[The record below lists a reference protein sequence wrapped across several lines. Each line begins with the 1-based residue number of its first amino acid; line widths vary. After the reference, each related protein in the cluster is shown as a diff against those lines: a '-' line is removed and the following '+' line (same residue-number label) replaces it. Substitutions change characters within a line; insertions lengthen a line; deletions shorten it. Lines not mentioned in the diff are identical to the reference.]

1 MKQQRIGEMNAHA
14 TNAQAL
20 NFRARSLLAFVL
32 EPTEPVDGWFAA
44 LDAWLVRSPTFFAS
58 KPVILEMAG
67 LELGLKAY
75 RDLLSGLVLRHIRVM
90 GVENANPALVGPH
103 LPPVVTGGRT
113 VSAQP
118 MLEES
123 APVASGPATT
133 PKTEKVEQTEAT
145 EKAEKAENTEKTENS
160 EKSER
165 MESLVFDGNV
175 RSGQSIVHPDG
186 DVTIVGRVASG
197 AEIIA
202 GGSVHVYGALQGRV
216 IAGISG
222 SPTARIF
229 CREAR
234 PELLCIGGVYVTAE
248 EMNAKVEGRSLE
260 ASLNGE
266 ELKLR
271 ILD

>member
-1 MKQQRIGEMNAHA
+1 MNAHA
-14 TNAQAL
+14 TPTQAL

-32 EPTEPVDGWFAA
+32 EPNDPIADWFAA

-67 LELGLKAY
+67 LEINLKEY
-75 RDLLSGLVLRHIRVM
+75 RNLLSGLALRHVRVM
-90 GVENANPALVGPH
+90 GVENANQALVGPH

-113 VSAQP
+113 VN
-118 MLEES
+118 
-123 APVASGPATT
+123 APVTLDESVPDASEATT
-133 PKTEKVEQTEAT
+133 EKSETT
-145 EKAEKAENTEKTENS
+145 DKTEKTEKS
-160 EKSER
+160 EKT
-165 MESLVFDGNV
+165 ESLIVDGNV

-202 GGSVHVYGALQGRV
+202 GGSIHVYGALQGRV

-222 SPTARIF
+222 SSTARIF
-229 CREAR
+229 CNEAR
-234 PELLCIGGVYVTAE
+234 AELICIGGAYVTAE
-248 EMNAKVEGRSLE
+248 DMNAVEGRRVE
-260 ASLNGE
+260 ARLHGD

-271 ILD
+271 VLD